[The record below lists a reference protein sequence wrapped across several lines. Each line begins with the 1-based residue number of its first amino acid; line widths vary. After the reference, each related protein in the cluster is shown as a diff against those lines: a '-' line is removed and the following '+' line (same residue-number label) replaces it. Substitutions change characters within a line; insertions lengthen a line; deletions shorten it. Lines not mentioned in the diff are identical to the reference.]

1 MSFLSG
7 QPLGEFR
14 LRLHQGEKEIMGINN
29 NNAAPATTTKRRGKR
44 RPVIAFALAT
54 LAVGGMGAALTS
66 AAWTDNVFFAAQAD
80 AASFN
85 LQGSLDGTNWLESNN
100 SGAIE
105 LVVPASQ
112 FANLLPGDS
121 RSVTLHVRNQGSV
134 NAALNGSVAFATG
147 STFTTTPTVALGGL
161 AATLTPAT
169 GTAASDDFTLTV
181 TTPADW
187 NPSNMGKT
195 GTVVV
200 TVQGTATQ

>member
-7 QPLGEFR
+7 QPLGELR

-29 NNAAPATTTKRRGKR
+29 NNAAAPAAKKRRGAR

-80 AASFN
+80 GASFN
-85 LQGSLDGTNWLESNN
+85 LQGSLDGTTWLESNN

-134 NAALNGSVAFATG
+134 NAALTGSVAFATG
-147 STFTTTPTVALGGL
+147 STFTTAPTVAVAGL
-161 AATLTPAT
+161 AATLTPVT
-169 GTAASDDFTLTV
+169 GTAATDDFTLTV

-187 NPSNMGKT
+187 NATNMGKT
-195 GTVVV
+195 GTVIV
-200 TVQGTATQ
+200 TVQGTATH